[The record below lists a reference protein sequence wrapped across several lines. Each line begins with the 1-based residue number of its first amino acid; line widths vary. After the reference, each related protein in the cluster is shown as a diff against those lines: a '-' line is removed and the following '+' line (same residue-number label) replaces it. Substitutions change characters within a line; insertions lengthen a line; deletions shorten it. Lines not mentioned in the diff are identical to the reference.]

1 MFDKKKFF
9 ILLILVISVM
19 ASGCFRISSDTA
31 IHKDGSVDI
40 KKHDGRRTSS
50 CRADPRSA

>member
-1 MFDKKKFF
+1 MLHKKKFF
-9 ILLILVISVM
+9 ILLLLVISVM

-40 KKHDGRRTSS
+40 KNTMVGVPLL
-50 CRADPRSA
+50 A